1 MAPSTLVHPVD
12 HLIEDGSGPT
22 RPAVA
27 EWLLAMGPVVHRLD
41 YGGRVAVLGCSD
53 PLATALV
60 ATAYPLAAVDA
71 VDSDPLALDATQEA
85 VRRLGASPR
94 VELEAGGPEHL
105 AAGTYD
111 LVCFLHGLAERA
123 DPVGWAR
130 AALRALRPTGAVM
143 VVEHTRA
150 DAFFDGP
157 VSVGGW
163 LLRAGAARVR
173 LAASTSRGFVL
184 DARPTH

>member
-1 MAPSTLVHPVD
+1 MAPSTLIHP
-12 HLIEDGSGPT
+12 LEDLADEEPAPP
-22 RPAVA
+22 RPPVA

-41 YGGRVAVLGCSD
+41 YGGRVAVLGCAD

-60 ATAYPLAAVDA
+60 AAAYPLAAIDA
-71 VDSDPLALDATQEA
+71 VDADAGALEATRAA
-85 VRRLGASPR
+85 VGRIGASAR
-94 VELEAGGPEHL
+94 VELEAAGPECL
-105 AAGTYD
+105 APGTYD
-111 LVCFLHGLAERA
+111 LVCALHGLAERA

-150 DAFFDGP
+150 DTFFDGP
-157 VSVGGW
+157 VTVGGW

-173 LAASTSRGFVL
+173 LAVATPHGFVL

>member
-1 MAPSTLVHPVD
+1 MAPSTLIRPPEHSVGVEPA
-12 HLIEDGSGPT
+12 PA

-41 YGGRVAVLGCSD
+41 YGGRIAVLGCAD
-53 PLATALV
+53 PLATALL
-60 ATAYPLAAVDA
+60 ASAYPLAAIDA
-71 VDSDPLALDATQEA
+71 VDGDARCREATRAA
-85 VRRLGASPR
+85 VRRSGASAR
-94 VELEAGGPEHL
+94 VEVEAGGPECL

-111 LVCFLHGLAERA
+111 LVCALHGLAERA

-130 AALRALRPTGAVM
+130 AAVRALRPTGAVM
-143 VVEHTRA
+143 VAEHTRA

-157 VSVGGW
+157 VTVGGW
-163 LLRAGAARVR
+163 LLRGGAARVR
-173 LAASTSRGFVL
+173 LAVATTHGFVL